1 MDTCDKEKIGK
12 LISKLRKEQ
21 KLTQKEL
28 AEKLMVSNK
37 TISKWENGAGLPDIS
52 MLAPL
57 ADILGITITEL
68 LKGEQLTKSDPLEQ
82 NEVEHILQKTITMV
96 QEDHKSLNKWKKQN
110 QIIYMSALAIMLL
123 EFLILF
129 FLGVTKE
136 EFGVNLF
143 VYELF
148 NVITAGYFTFIVK
161 TELPAY
167 YDENKISFYSDHGL
181 RLNMIGLYFN
191 NSNWRPIIRTI
202 CFSLSISMITL
213 PLIHGFYFMHQITH
227 SNWYSESLVLCS
239 FCFFVLLFVPI
250 YIIGNKY
257 E

>member
-28 AEKLMVSNK
+28 AEKLLVSNK

-57 ADILGITITEL
+57 ADILGITVTEL

-82 NEVEHILQKTITMV
+82 NEVESILQKTITMV
-96 QEDHKSLNKWKKQN
+96 QEDHKILNKWKKQN
-110 QIIYMSALAIMLL
+110 QIIYLSALAIMLL

-129 FLGVTKE
+129 FLGITKK
-136 EFGVNLF
+136 EFGINIF
-143 VYELF
+143 VYELV

-161 TELPAY
+161 TELPSY
-167 YDENKISFYSDHGL
+167 YDENKINCYFGHGL
-181 RLNMIGLYFN
+181 RFHTIGLYFN
-191 NSNWRPIIRTI
+191 NSNWRPIIRTM
-202 CFSLSISMITL
+202 CFSSSISMITL
-213 PLIHGFYFMHQITH
+213 PLIHGFYFMHQTTH
-227 SNWYSESLVLCS
+227 SDWYSESLVLCT
-239 FCFFVLLFVPI
+239 FCFLVLFLVPL
-250 YIIGNKY
+250 YIVGNKY